1 MQTEIRDARRE
12 ARTHGDALFPLAGY
26 WYRAEP
32 EMPVVDCHWHGEA
45 EFLLVLEGQTLF
57 QIGPERFPVR
67 AGEAVFV
74 HGGDI
79 HAGYPLGGEGCRF
92 FAVVFDMN
100 LLASGTP
107 DRLQSEYV
115 LPLVQGKRSL
125 PAHYTA
131 RDPLGRAVLAELDGL
146 GRELAD
152 KRPGYELAAKSRL
165 YRILAEV
172 AANGRWVS
180 RTRNPEAEAYDL
192 HLLKRVLTHV
202 EKNYN
207 KRIYIREL
215 AQLAHMTDS
224 QFCRF
229 FKRWVCKTP
238 VEYIN
243 GYRVR
248 RAAEL
253 LERSD
258 RKMPDIAMEVGFDNP
273 SYFIRRFRKEMRCT
287 PAAYRRGVRGKPVP
301 DDPGQTPSGDDRN
314 RS

>member
-1 MQTEIRDARRE
+1 MRTEVRNAPRE
-12 ARTHGDALFPLAGY
+12 QRSHGDALFPLAGY
-26 WYRAEP
+26 WYLAGP
-32 EMPVVDCHWHGEA
+32 DMPVVDCHWHGEA

-57 QIGPERFPVR
+57 QIGPERFPIR

-79 HAGYPLGGEGCRF
+79 HAGYPLGGMGCRF

-100 LLASGTP
+100 LLCSGTP
-107 DRLQSEYV
+107 DRLQHEYV
-115 LPLVQGKRSL
+115 LPLVEGKRSL
-125 PAHYTA
+125 PAHYTSD
-131 RDPLGRAVLAELDGL
+131 DPLGRAVLAELHGL
-146 GRELAD
+146 RRELAE

-172 AANGRWVS
+172 AANGRWVA
-180 RTRNPEAEAYDL
+180 RTRDSEVEAYDL
-192 HLLKRVLTHV
+192 HLLKRVLTYI
-202 EKNYN
+202 ENNYQ

-224 QFCRF
+224 QFCRY
-229 FKRWVCKTP
+229 FKRWVRKTP

-243 GYRVR
+243 GYRIR

-258 RKMPDIAMEVGFDNP
+258 RKLLDIAMEVGFDNP
-273 SYFIRRFRKEMRCT
+273 SYFIRRFREEMRCT
-287 PAAYRRGVRGKPVP
+287 PAVYRRGIRFKPEP
-301 DDPGQTPSGDDRN
+301 SDPG
-314 RS
+314 